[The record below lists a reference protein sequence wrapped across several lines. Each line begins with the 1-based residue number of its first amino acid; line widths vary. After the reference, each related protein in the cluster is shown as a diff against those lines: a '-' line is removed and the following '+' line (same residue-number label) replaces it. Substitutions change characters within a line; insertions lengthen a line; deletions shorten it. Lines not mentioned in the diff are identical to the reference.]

1 MPLNGILLINKPAG
15 ITSHDVVD
23 FVRRRFGVR
32 KVGHGGTLDPLA
44 TGLLIIMI
52 GRATKLSQKIIGLD
66 KTYFAEMTLGFS
78 TTTGDLAGEVVDN
91 AKDEGYLKLSRS
103 QIEDAADFF
112 VGEIEQVPPM
122 YSAVKYR
129 GKRLYKLARL
139 GIQVP
144 REPRRVEVYE
154 LEIKDINLPRIVFNT
169 RCSRGLYIRQLCVD
183 FGLKLGY
190 PAHLSRM
197 VRTSIGGFKIEDAF
211 DLDKVMNDSDAE
223 NYIIRADRI
232 LKYDSF
238 RRR

>member
-1 MPLNGILLINKPAG
+1 MKLLNGILLVNKPAG

-23 FVRRRFGVR
+23 FIRRRFGVK

-44 TGLLIIMI
+44 TGLLIIII
-52 GRATKLSQKIIGLD
+52 GKATKLSQNIIGLD

-78 TTTGDLAGEVVDN
+78 TTTGDLAGEVVDK
-91 AKDEGYLKLSRS
+91 AEDEGYLKLSKA
-103 QIEDAADFF
+103 QIEDAADSFI
-112 VGEIEQVPPM
+112 GETEQVPPM

-144 REPRRVEVYE
+144 REPRKVKIYE

-169 RCSRGLYIRQLCVD
+169 RCSRGLYIRQLCID

-190 PAHLSRM
+190 PAHLSKM

-211 DLDKVMNDSDAE
+211 NLDKIMNDLNSE
-223 NYIIRADRI
+223 NYVIRADKIRDLI
-232 LKYDSF
+232 AK
-238 RRR
+238 

>member
-1 MPLNGILLINKPAG
+1 MLLNGILLVNKPAG

-23 FVRRRFGVR
+23 FVRRRFKIR

-52 GRATKLSQKIIGLD
+52 GKATKLSQKIIGLD

-78 TTTGDLAGEVVDN
+78 TTTGDLAGEVVDK
-91 AKDEGYLKLSRS
+91 AKDEGYLKLNKAE
-103 QIEDAADFF
+103 IENAADSF

-144 REPRRVEVYE
+144 REPRKVKIYE

-169 RCSRGLYIRQLCVD
+169 KCSRGMYIRQLCVD

-197 VRTSIGGFKIEDAF
+197 VRTSVGGFKIDDAF
-211 DLDKVMNDSDAE
+211 NLDKIMNDSDSE
-223 NYIIRADRI
+223 NYIMRVDKIW
-232 LKYDSF
+232 DSIAK
-238 RRR
+238 

>member
-1 MPLNGILLINKPAG
+1 
-15 ITSHDVVD
+15 
-23 FVRRRFGVR
+23 
-32 KVGHGGTLDPLA
+32 
-44 TGLLIIMI
+44 MI
-52 GRATKLSQKIIGLD
+52 GKATKLSQKIIGLD

-78 TTTGDLAGEVVDN
+78 TTTGDLAGEVVDK
-91 AKDEGYLKLSRS
+91 AKDEGYLKLNKAE
-103 QIEDAADFF
+103 IENAADSF

-144 REPRRVEVYE
+144 REPRKVKIYE

-169 RCSRGLYIRQLCVD
+169 KCSRGMYIRQLCVD

-197 VRTSIGGFKIEDAF
+197 VRTSVGGFKIDDAF
-211 DLDKVMNDSDAE
+211 NLDKIMNDSDSE
-223 NYIIRADRI
+223 NYIMRVDKIW
-232 LKYDSF
+232 DSIAK
-238 RRR
+238 